1 MIVTDARKRLKTLM
15 LLDQRVEL
23 KDRVAAKELHNLLS
37 DIRNKTK
44 KNCYFNV
51 PILTV

>member
-1 MIVTDARKRLKTLM
+1 M

-37 DIRNKTK
+37 DIRNKK
-44 KNCYFNV
+44 IYKFV
-51 PILTV
+51 ILMYLF